1 MVGEKVETAIL
12 DKSFRKIFCEVEK
25 KNGAVVGEHGGV
37 KGFLSLRCELQ
48 EHVCND

>member
-25 KNGAVVGEHGGV
+25 KNGAVVGEHGGSRD
-37 KGFLSLRCELQ
+37 FSL
-48 EHVCND
+48 